1 MFCQAVFGSVVW
13 YNICSM
19 QHRNALKTTRQ
30 PSLIDVVTEGFAA
43 ANRRAWVLLI
53 PIALDLFLWLG
64 PRLGIAPLIAQVRQ
78 LNPTT
83 WDQAFESLGTE
94 ASAQIAAFDLRY
106 LWLLNP
112 VQSLLPLTD
121 VPAAPWS
128 SATVQLGSWAGMLG
142 VVLLINVVALVFA
155 ALYLLPLA
163 QQIKPVS
170 QRGARSIGRTLL
182 AFGGVAALVLGALFA
197 ASILALVLIG
207 LLSLVVQPLAMFVL
221 FVWLTVV
228 VWWVFVTSW
237 AFDAVVLDGVGPVR
251 AVWNSFLL
259 VQRALWG
266 AINLWLLT
274 TLIGWGFVVIW
285 QALANTGSI
294 GLLLAIVGSAYI
306 TTGLAAAH
314 LVFYRNRTAQ
324 PNTAQRRP

>member
-1 MFCQAVFGSVVW
+1 MFCQAVFRGVVW
-13 YNICSM
+13 YNIPSM

-30 PSLIDVVTEGFAA
+30 PSLIDVVSEGFAA
-43 ANRRAWVLLI
+43 ANRRVWVLLL

-64 PRLGIAPLIAQVRQ
+64 PRLGIAPLFAQVRA
-78 LNPTT
+78 LNTTT
-83 WDQAFESLGTE
+83 WDQTLASLGTD
-94 ASAQIAAFDLRY
+94 AGTQVAAYDLRY
-106 LWLLNP
+106 LRLLNP
-112 VQSLLPLTD
+112 VQSLLPLAD
-121 VPAAPWS
+121 VPAAPWPL
-128 SATVQLGSWAGMLG
+128 TTWQIGSWAGMLG
-142 VVLLINVVALVFA
+142 IVLLINVVALVFA
-155 ALYLLPLA
+155 ALYLLPLG
-163 QQIKPVS
+163 QQINTGG
-170 QRGARSIGRTLL
+170 QRGARSIGRTLV
-182 AFGGVAALVLGALFA
+182 AFAGVAALVLGVLFA
-197 ASILALVLIG
+197 ASIVALLVIG

-274 TLIGWGFVVIW
+274 TLIGWGFTVIW
-285 QALANTGSI
+285 QALAATSSI
-294 GLLLAIVGSAYI
+294 GLLVAIVGSAYI

-314 LVFYRNRTAQ
+314 LVFYRNRAVH
-324 PNTAQRRP
+324 PNTAQQRS